1 MEIHSLRYTGSFLH
15 KQASRNQKEQMLP
28 TPGANNVRHELF
40 SEHLEQATTRS
51 HELTHRELREIAQS
65 SFESGL
71 IDLETYQQLA
81 SELPMEAVDAQGRV
95 LDLSSITVDTP
106 FDFTGYY
113 RDQMLIARTLGDE
126 AAFNVLKSAVA
137 FLESA

>member
-15 KQASRNQKEQMLP
+15 KQASRNQKEQMP
-28 TPGANNVRHELF
+28 TASSANDVRADLF
-40 SEHLEQATTRS
+40 SEHLEQATARS
-51 HELTHRELREIAQS
+51 NELTHRELREIAQS

-81 SELPMEAVDAQGRV
+81 SELPMEAVDAQGRL
-95 LDLSSITVDTP
+95 LDLSSITDDTP
-106 FDFTGYY
+106 FDFAGYY

-126 AAFNVLKSAVA
+126 DAFNVLKSAVD
-137 FLESA
+137 FLENA